1 MNGGQPMA
9 RDAASAARED
19 AAEALRQQTLLQA
32 LFAPLPGA
40 APPAA
45 LGVVQ
50 QGARWAAGL
59 AAYRANGLE
68 HARIALRAQYPTVL
82 AMLGEAAF
90 DAVAARYWLAQPPR
104 VGDLARVGADFPRC
118 LEAQAEL
125 AAWPWLGDSA
135 RLDLAL
141 WQVLFAAP
149 ARLAEED
156 LQRLAAIDP
165 AQLRVVLA
173 AGTRLLESRW
183 PVHHLW
189 LLHQT
194 PQPAAD
200 ALRAAP
206 RRPGETVWVWR
217 EALQAH
223 CRALPP
229 ADARWLR
236 ALCAGTLGSA
246 LQNADENFDV
256 SAWLQQAVAHGWID
270 RVEPLSGTECGTD
283 STV

>member
-1 MNGGQPMA
+1 MNGQPA
-9 RDAASAARED
+9 VRDAALAACAS

-45 LGVVQ
+45 LGVIQ
-50 QGARWAAGL
+50 QGARWVAAL

-68 HARIALRAQYPTVL
+68 HARIALRAQFPTAL

-104 VGDLARVGADFPRC
+104 VGDLAHVGADFPRC

-165 AQLRVVLA
+165 AQLRVALA

-200 ALRAAP
+200 ALRAAL

-217 EALQAH
+217 QALQAH

-229 ADARWLR
+229 AEAQWLR
-236 ALCAGTLGSA
+236 ALRAGTLGSA
-246 LQNADENFDV
+246 LQDADEDFDV

-270 RVEPLSGTECGTD
+270 RVEPLSGAECGAD

>member
-1 MNGGQPMA
+1 MNGRSGV
-9 RDAASAARED
+9 RDAASAARAD

-45 LGVVQ
+45 LGVSQ
-50 QGARWAAGL
+50 QGARWAAAL

-68 HARIALRAQYPTVL
+68 HARSALRAQFPTVL

-104 VGDLARVGADFPRC
+104 VGDLAHVGGAFPEC
-118 LEAQAEL
+118 LQVQAEL
-125 AAWPWLGDSA
+125 APWPWLADSA

-156 LQRLAAIDP
+156 LRRLAAIDP

-173 AGTRLLESRW
+173 TGTRLLESRW
-183 PVHHLW
+183 PVHQLW

-194 PQPAAD
+194 PQPDAD
-200 ALRAAP
+200 ALRAAL
-206 RRPGETVWVWR
+206 RQPGETVWVWR

-229 ADARWLR
+229 TAAQWLHALDAGALAD
-236 ALCAGTLGSA
+236 A
-246 LQNADENFDV
+246 LQNADAGFDV

-270 RVEPLSGTECGTD
+270 HVELLPGAERGAD
-283 STV
+283 ATV